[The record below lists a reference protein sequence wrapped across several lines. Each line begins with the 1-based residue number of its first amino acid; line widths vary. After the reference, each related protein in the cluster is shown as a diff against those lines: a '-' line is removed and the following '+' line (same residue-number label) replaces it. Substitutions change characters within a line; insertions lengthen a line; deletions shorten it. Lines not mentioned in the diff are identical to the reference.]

1 MVLKK
6 LVNHLTHRDKDRRGV
21 SIIELMQLKDT
32 CKNKSNT
39 GMGVTEID
47 PTVGPLIQFIF
58 LVRASWAHKSLADGP
73 TLYFVGFPRPS
84 TGPTAI
90 TARQLS
96 FININGSQAA
106 TSTEP
111 TEVS

>member
-6 LVNHLTHRDKDRRGV
+6 LVNHLTHRNEDGRGV

-47 PTVGPLIQFIF
+47 PSLGPLIQFIF
-58 LVRASWAHKSLADGP
+58 LVCASRAHKSLADGP
-73 TLYFVGFPRPS
+73 KTVQPYIL
-84 TGPTAI
+84 
-90 TARQLS
+90 
-96 FININGSQAA
+96 
-106 TSTEP
+106 
-111 TEVS
+111 